1 VGQAENLM
9 AEFDEIEFCP
19 ACGTR
24 IDHREAFGRVRPV
37 CPNCGHVHFQDPKV
51 AAAALVERDRK
62 VLLVRRVN
70 VPERGKW
77 TLPAG
82 FVDFDEDPR
91 LAAARECKEETG
103 LDVRVTDLVDVI
115 YGQEHPRGAS
125 IVIVYRAEIAEG
137 DLGAHDDADAVGFF
151 GPDELPALA
160 FLATRVVLERWR
172 RGV

>member
-1 VGQAENLM
+1 M
-9 AEFDEIEFCP
+9 AELDKIEFCP
-19 ACGTR
+19 ACGSR
-24 IDHREAFGRVRPV
+24 VEYQEAFGRVRPV
-37 CPNCGHVHFQDPKV
+37 CPNCGRVHFQDPKV
-51 AAAALVERDRK
+51 AAAALVEQDRK

-91 LAAARECKEETG
+91 LAAARECEEETG
-103 LDVRVTDLVDVI
+103 LKVQITDLVDVI

-137 DLGAHDDADAVGFF
+137 DLAAHDDADAVGFF
-151 GPDELPALA
+151 GPDELPPLA
-160 FLATRVVLERWR
+160 FRATRSVLDHWR
-172 RGV
+172 DGR